1 MHESRLVADLIDE
14 ATRVAEINGASDVQE
29 VYVSIGALS
38 HVTAAS
44 LESHLREAA
53 AGSVTENATF
63 SVTKSSDT
71 SALDALDIR
80 LVSMTIGDT

>member
-1 MHESRLVADLIDE
+1 MHESRLVAELIDE
-14 ATRVAEINGASDVQE
+14 AARVAQLNGATDVQE
-29 VYVSIGALS
+29 IRVSIGALS

-44 LESHLREAA
+44 LESHLCEAA
-53 AGSVTENATF
+53 IGSATEDATF

-80 LVSMTIGDT
+80 LVSMTIGDA